1 MTWYMSAYAKVG
13 GSRPCHYSKSSPRP
27 LDVPVLRACLP
38 STLSIVEYLLEL
50 VIRFACCNLWVGE
63 IERNHTSITRRQ
75 SCSTTMMDPRAQ
87 RQSILASPPT
97 TSANGVA

>member
-1 MTWYMSAYAKVG
+1 MTGICQHMLRLE

-50 VIRFACCNLWVGE
+50 VIRFACCNLWVGKLSG
-63 IERNHTSITRRQ
+63 IIH
-75 SCSTTMMDPRAQ
+75 P
-87 RQSILASPPT
+87 
-97 TSANGVA
+97 